1 VQSLGPG
8 MGQARRRGSS
18 EALLARGIAVP
29 RKPSRGLPA
38 LSGPRGIFK
47 RSPREVRLGRL
58 ARDRVRGKWMLL
70 SALFLVVSLVYGA
83 FIGGQTGRLFGML
96 VHGIERLAVAAGF
109 GVKRITVEGKEYA
122 TDAEI
127 TTALQAGPDTMMLG
141 FDTDAAKARLEAV
154 PWIRHAQVMRLLP
167 STLQVVIEERT
178 PYAIWQNKGRTYVVD
193 DAGVVLAPALRE
205 AYPQLPLVVGEG
217 AGKNAAAL
225 YATLDGYADLK
236 GKMLAALRVG
246 DRRWTLKLLS
256 GLEIMLPDDDNL
268 DEALKSL
275 TKIEQERGLL
285 ERNITAVD
293 LRLLDR
299 VTVRLRTA
307 AATAPGEADPAP
319 DVPTASTKA
328 PSKGKT

>member
-1 VQSLGPG
+1 V
-8 MGQARRRGSS
+8 A
-18 EALLARGIAVP
+18 

-38 LSGPRGIFK
+38 LSGTRGLFK

-58 ARDRVRGKWMLL
+58 ARDRVRGKWLLL
-70 SALFLVVSLVYGA
+70 SALFLVVSLAYGA
-83 FIGGQTGRLFGML
+83 FVGGQTGRIFAAL
-96 VHGIERLAVAAGF
+96 VHGVERLAVASGF
-109 GVKRITVEGKEYA
+109 GVKRITLEGKQNA

-127 TTALQAGPDTMMLG
+127 TNALQAGPDTMMLG

-167 STLQVVIEERT
+167 STLQVVIEERA
-178 PYAIWQNKGRTYVVD
+178 PYAIWQNKGLTYVVD
-193 DAGVVLAPALRE
+193 DDGVVLAPALRE

-217 AGKNAAAL
+217 AGKNATAL
-225 YATLDGYADLK
+225 YATLDSYADLK
-236 GKMLAALRVG
+236 SKMMAALRVG

-256 GLEIMLPDDDNL
+256 GLEIMLPDDNL

-275 TKIEQERGLL
+275 TKLEQERGLL
-285 ERNITAVD
+285 DRNIAAVD

-299 VTVRLRTA
+299 VTVRLRMA
-307 AATAPGEADPAP
+307 AASAPAENETVP

-328 PSKGKT
+328 APAKGKT